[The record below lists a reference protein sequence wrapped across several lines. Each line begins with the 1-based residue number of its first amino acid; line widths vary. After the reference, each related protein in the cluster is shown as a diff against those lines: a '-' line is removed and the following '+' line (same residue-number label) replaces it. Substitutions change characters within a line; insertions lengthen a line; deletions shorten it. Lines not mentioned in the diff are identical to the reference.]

1 MQFAVWLF
9 FGGVIKL
16 KKRFLFVFRS
26 KRTKRKGEKRGAG
39 GAVDF
44 QNEIAYNKLEVLWTI
59 IDYGRLRYGY
69 KKATATIR

>member
-1 MQFAVWLF
+1 MQ
-9 FGGVIKL
+9 IKAD
-16 KKRFLFVFRS
+16 RE
-26 KRTKRKGEKRGAG
+26 RTAQKW

-69 KKATATIR
+69 KKATATI

>member
-1 MQFAVWLF
+1 MGHAGKCEKIFNVVSICFELKAVKPDQ
-9 FGGVIKL
+9 GKMRQ
-16 KKRFLFVFRS
+16 K
-26 KRTKRKGEKRGAG
+26 G

-69 KKATATIR
+69 KKATATI